1 MDRRQQRSEI
11 VDNENG
17 GMWDRDKETRQ
28 SNSNAAYD
36 GVWSGQGDIV
46 TMDVDH
52 EVGEE
57 MGVHAVDSETLV
69 DYHLE
74 LDGQLPFSSH
84 VHTSS
89 IY

>member
-1 MDRRQQRSEI
+1 MD
-11 VDNENG
+11 VDPAVDEE
-17 GMWDRDKETRQ
+17 MD
-28 SNSNAAYD
+28 
-36 GVWSGQGDIV
+36 
-46 TMDVDH
+46 MDVDH

-57 MGVHAVDSETLV
+57 MGVHAVDGETLV

-84 VHTSS
+84 VRTSS